1 MDLVID
7 ANILFSAIIARG
19 RDLEVI
25 ASGKVR
31 LFSPETLLKELE
43 RNKAEVR
50 SKASFSESEMD
61 AFLELVL
68 PEVKLIFEEDFR
80 HFLPEARNLLPE
92 HPKDSP
98 YLALALKLG
107 CPIWSY
113 EKRMKG
119 QKRVKVLATSEL
131 LELIQI

>member
-7 ANILFSAIIARG
+7 ANIVFSAIINMG
-19 RDLEVI
+19 RSLDVI

-43 RNKAEVR
+43 RNKGEIR
-50 SKASFSESEMD
+50 SKAGFSESEMD
-61 AFLELVL
+61 AFLELIL
-68 PEVKLIFEEDFR
+68 PEVKLVFEEDFR
-80 HFLPEARNLLPE
+80 QLLPEARKLLPE

-107 CPIWSY
+107 CPLWSY
-113 EKRMKG
+113 EKRLKS
-119 QKRVKVLATSEL
+119 QNRVKVLTTREVIEL
-131 LELIQI
+131 LGL